1 MGNTEY
7 NFCENSN
14 LCNIFP
20 IKNNNIRKSNSM
32 VITNNIKDSTIRAHL
47 SNRTEKESIVKSRNN
62 NSSKYFLLN
71 PNSINNNTEI
81 KHKMKKPILKD
92 LHNKNKQIISRN
104 DSILNLNKKKV
115 LFITDLK
122 RSPTD
127 KFKNI
132 LKKEYKKEKDLDNKN
147 EEDNWELKMNLS
159 SEENTIINNSYEDN
173 STNSLNESSKGNN
186 VINNIKNKNKNNNID
201 DSNLIKNISITNN
214 SDNKNE
220 NNNNIIKNE
229 NIIINNNN
237 NIDSTNI
244 TKNENIVISNNNDN
258 KNNIVNT
265 NIIKNENI
273 IINNNIENKNKI
285 KNENI
290 MESSE
295 MNKISEIREI
305 KESDEFSGVQNEFT
319 EKQIELYE
327 KSLNSEKPKPKE
339 KKYPKD
345 LIKGLKI
352 NNFRYSQ
359 KTLIETRN
367 FRKNHTIKESKKA
380 KLNENSES
388 GRQVKKKL
396 KQITSSHSIPQTRHL
411 DPDHPL
417 NFLII
422 KRQIKSSLYP
432 LNKKSFN
439 IITYKEDNSKQYGYF
454 ELGNINGITKYIIS
468 DKNKIIFEGE
478 FENGFPKGY
487 GKYSIGNEGRYYE
500 GIFNKEIVLGI
511 ETWKDGTIY
520 MGEFKNNKKDGIGMY
535 RWPDGTTYYGEW
547 KNNNMEG
554 FCYIKFADDRRY
566 EGQMIN
572 GVKNG
577 YGEFTWKPIRKY
589 IGNYVNDLKD
599 GFGIYIWNIKAFQ
612 IYVGFWH
619 KGKMEGIGLMIN
631 GDKISYGKWYRGEKI
646 KSYKNK
652 KELKSK
658 YNSIKFIM
666 ASNLINHRKM
676 INLENDNNIK
686 KISKKTVNVFDK
698 KDYHNE
704 AKVQLEKCINFMCN
718 DFNQIKSTITKIF
731 IKTNETLGQKQ
742 NQK

>member
-229 NIIINNNN
+229 NIIINNN
-237 NIDSTNI
+237 
-244 TKNENIVISNNNDN
+244 
-258 KNNIVNT
+258 
-265 NIIKNENI
+265 
-273 IINNNIENKNKI
+273 IENKNKI

-359 KTLIETRN
+359 KTLIETRY

-535 RWPDGTTYYGEW
+535 RWPDGTIYYGEW

-666 ASNLINHRKM
+666 ALNLINHRKM
-676 INLENDNNIK
+676 INLENDNDIK

>member
-1 MGNTEY
+1 MGNKEY

-20 IKNNNIRKSNSM
+20 IKNNTIRKSNSM
-32 VITNNIKDSTIRAHL
+32 IITNNNKDSTLSVHF
-47 SNRTEKESIVKSRNN
+47 SNRTEKESLIKSRNN

-71 PNSINNNTEI
+71 PNSNSNITEI
-81 KHKMKKPILKD
+81 KYNVKKPILKD
-92 LHNKNKQIISRN
+92 LNNKNKKKFSRN
-104 DSILNLNKKKV
+104 ENNLNIKKKKV

-122 RSPTD
+122 RSST
-127 KFKNI
+127 KKIKNI
-132 LKKEYKKEKDLDNKN
+132 FNNAHEKNLNKKN
-147 EEDNWELKMNLS
+147 EEENWELKMNLS

-173 STNSLNESSKGNN
+173 STNSLHESSKENK
-186 VINNIKNKNKNNNID
+186 VIKNIKKID
-201 DSNLIKNISITNN
+201 DSNLIKNSNIII
-214 SDNKNE
+214 K
-220 NNNNIIKNE
+220 NNNIDINKKNE

-237 NIDSTNI
+237 ID
-244 TKNENIVISNNNDN
+244 NNN
-258 KNNIVNT
+258 
-265 NIIKNENI
+265 
-273 IINNNIENKNKI
+273 NKI
-285 KNENI
+285 KNQNI

-295 MNKISEIREI
+295 MNKISEIKEM

-327 KSLNSEKPKPKE
+327 KSLNSQKSKPKE
-339 KKYPKD
+339 NKNPKD

-352 NNFRYSQ
+352 NNFRYCQ
-359 KTLIETRN
+359 KTLIETQY
-367 FRKNHTIKESKKA
+367 FRKNYTIKESKRPQLK
-380 KLNENSES
+380 ESSES
-388 GRQVKKKL
+388 GRQLKTKL
-396 KQITSSHSIPQTRHL
+396 KRITSTHSIPQARHL
-411 DPDHPL
+411 DPNHPL
-417 NFLII
+417 NFLVI
-422 KRQIKSSLYP
+422 KRQIKSSLFP

-439 IITYKEDNSKQYGYF
+439 IISYKEDNSKQYGYF
-454 ELGNINGITKYIIS
+454 ENGNINGITKYIIS

-487 GKYSIGNEGRYYE
+487 GKYSLDNEGRFYE
-500 GIFNKEIVLGI
+500 GIWNKEIILGI

-547 KNNNMEG
+547 KNNNMDG
-554 FCYIKFADDRRY
+554 FCYIKFADDRRF
-566 EGQMIN
+566 EGQMMN

-599 GFGIYIWNIKAFQ
+599 GFGIYIWNIKSFQ
-612 IYVGFWH
+612 IYIGFWH

-646 KSYKNK
+646 KYYKNK

-658 YNSIKFIM
+658 YKSTKFIM

-676 INLENDNNIK
+676 INLENDYDFK
-686 KISKKTVNVFDK
+686 KKSKKNVDVFDK
-698 KDYHNE
+698 KDYHYE
-704 AKVQLEKCINFMCN
+704 AKIQLENCINFMCN
-718 DFNQIKSTITKIF
+718 DFNVIKSTINYLFVKS
-731 IKTNETLGQKQ
+731 NETLGKKQK
-742 NQK
+742 